1 MAWLFLGR
9 MALLALCSGQ
19 DDVSRPHFK
28 WGQTKE
34 KVFVTV
40 AVRNLNR
47 SSISVHFAADRLGFQ
62 CSDIDGKAF
71 ALGLELDQDVAPD
84 LSRWELLSRKERW
97 GEPVLMTLTKIFPAA
112 WPALVHDPQ
121 NYRQVMDRDW
131 SRNDDKLET
140 AEDAFFEE
148 HAEYLPQLATET
160 DVDRFTRLS
169 GVEAVVVLAR
179 HHACEQCGVA
189 DTTFAAAAK
198 KTAAGAKEA
207 SPPLLLFAMDVRS
220 RAARPLARRLGLRCP
235 EAPRDCRYLAFSRNG
250 GLEPVL
256 LRGRHDEAALSKSLE
271 LLSRKQ
277 FFELADPEEARE
289 MRAASTRSLVILR
302 SDATTWERQAVHQ
315 QRMKLDIGILQA
327 SADSD
332 FHGRALAFRPGEDQ
346 PRHFNEGSAE
356 EFRAWLLN
364 VSVPCLG
371 DVREFADEEPYEDV
385 GLPIAKLFLKGGGL
399 DTAARS
405 AMFQLCSRFFGRMAF
420 TVRNASLGS
429 SDWRQH
435 GIPPGRFPAFAVAMS
450 TAYNTPRFGFLGI
463 PKNQTEEFWMSPARQ
478 LLIDFVEAVLRGGVL
493 PSRMSEAPPDEE
505 DEEPPKPGSV
515 QKLVG
520 RRCRQLVEDSTS
532 EALIEGFDE
541 WRRDHA
547 DRSRRLDLLAPL
559 LMSHNISVY
568 RLDFGQ
574 NECPPDVLRSIS
586 AGYSG
591 YFFVHPH
598 ARQRGRKLQRL
609 RKLDP
614 DFGQVLQF
622 VQKHSHAELGASD
635 LLAALE
641 SAIAADSATTAG
653 VFSWSVASLSILL
666 GACGAATHWK
676 FRG

>member
-1 MAWLFLGR
+1 
-9 MALLALCSGQ
+9 
-19 DDVSRPHFK
+19 
-28 WGQTKE
+28 
-34 KVFVTV
+34 
-40 AVRNLNR
+40 
-47 SSISVHFAADRLGFQ
+47 
-62 CSDIDGKAF
+62 
-71 ALGLELDQDVAPD
+71 
-84 LSRWELLSRKERW
+84 
-97 GEPVLMTLTKIFPAA
+97 
-112 WPALVHDPQ
+112 
-121 NYRQVMDRDW
+121 MDRDW
-131 SRNDDKLET
+131 SRDDDKLET
-140 AEDAFFEE
+140 SEDTFFEE

-160 DVDRFTRLS
+160 DLERSTMLS

-189 DTTFAAAAK
+189 DRTFAAAAK
-198 KTAAGAKEA
+198 KTAGAKEA
-207 SPPLLLFAMDVRS
+207 SVLLFAMDVRS

-235 EAPRDCRYLAFSRNG
+235 EAPRECRYLAFSRYG

-277 FFELADPEEARE
+277 FFELTAEQAWEKQ
-289 MRAASTRSLVILR
+289 ASTRSLVILR

-332 FHGRALAFRPGEDQ
+332 FRARALAFRPGEDQ
-346 PRHFNEGSAE
+346 PRHFHEGSAE
-356 EFRAWLLN
+356 EFRSWLLN

-371 DVREFADEEPYEDV
+371 DVREFADEEPYEDL
-385 GLPIAKLFLKGGGL
+385 GLPIAKLFLKGGKL

-478 LLIDFVEAVLRGGVL
+478 LLIDFVEAVLRDGVL

-505 DEEPPKPGSV
+505 DEEPPPPGSV

-520 RRCRQLVEDSTS
+520 RRCRQVVEDSSS
-532 EALIEGFDE
+532 EVLIEGFDE

-574 NECPPDVLRSIS
+574 NEATRVEVCRESGTVDATPLSDFLGTGGRNQSGPVQCPPDVLRSIS

-598 ARQRGRKLQRL
+598 ARQSGRKLQRL

-635 LLAALE
+635 LLASLE
-641 SAIAADSATTAG
+641 SAIAADSAAAS
-653 VFSWSVASLSILL
+653 VFSWSIASLSIVL
-666 GACGAATHWK
+666 GACGAAGLWK
-676 FRG
+676 IRR